1 MEKTLDELKQEATD
15 LGINYNK
22 NIGAAKLAN
31 KIEEFYASQETG
43 EAAIKEAVEK
53 KEEVVAKAPSVGNKV
68 AVAREAAMK
77 THVVTIVD
85 NDQRENHLTTV
96 VPCTCTNSYFDLGT
110 KRIPLNTP
118 VEIEQGFIDTLREI
132 RIPMHTKDPQSGQ
145 SRTVMRARYSI
156 NIDDTVKQD

>member
-22 NIGAAKLAN
+22 NIGAAKLAK

-43 EAAIKEAVEK
+43 EAKINEALKERAEKVEK
-53 KEEVVAKAPSVGNKV
+53 PVLNKV
-68 AVAREAAMK
+68 ATAREAAMK
-77 THVVTIVD
+77 THIVTIVD

-118 VEIEQGFIDTLREI
+118 VELQQGFIDTLREI

-145 SRTVMRARYSI
+145 SKTVMRARYSI
-156 NIDDTVKQD
+156 SIDDTVKQN

>member
-1 MEKTLDELKQEATD
+1 MKKTLDELKQEATD

-22 NIGAAKLAN
+22 NIGAAKLAE

-43 EAAIKEAVEK
+43 EAKINEALRERAEKVEK
-53 KEEVVAKAPSVGNKV
+53 PVLNKV
-68 AVAREAAMK
+68 ATAREAAMK
-77 THVVTIVD
+77 THIVTIVD

-118 VEIEQGFIDTLREI
+118 VELQQGFIDTLREI